1 MCFFLF
7 PFYLIYSWMQSF
19 VFHST
24 LWTLMVGLFFLRYS
38 VSERFRSHFIVAV
51 KLDVKYCI
59 FCFWCSL
66 TILGGRNFYSQD
78 NSLVLSS
85 LFDRQFLVEL
95 RTLVISVSEEIQI
108 FQSWSKLVH
117 PFKNRFEDCHFFP
130 LLYCSPFVSNK
141 RCQSDE
147 LWLSEHAAA
156 NRFHSFAWIEFRLF
170 SVCSCI
176 LILL

>member
-1 MCFFLF
+1 MSLSPFFFWYTRVFLSLPILPDLFLDAKFCF
-7 PFYLIYSWMQSF
+7 SF
-19 VFHST
+19 NP
-24 LWTLMVGLFFLRYS
+24 LNLMVGLFFLRYS

-147 LWLSEHAAA
+147 L
-156 NRFHSFAWIEFRLF
+156 
-170 SVCSCI
+170 
-176 LILL
+176 